1 MNREQ
6 ARLELDA
13 TTLRPQDASEEALA
27 VARRDADLREWLVKR
42 TAFDEKVA
50 DVSSAGVEVP
60 DSSLLVRSP

>member
-1 MNREQ
+1 MNLEQ

-13 TTLRPQDASEEALA
+13 TTLRPQDASEEALE
-27 VARRDADLREWLVKR
+27 VARKNAALRAWLVKR

-60 DSSLLVRSP
+60 DATIFTERP